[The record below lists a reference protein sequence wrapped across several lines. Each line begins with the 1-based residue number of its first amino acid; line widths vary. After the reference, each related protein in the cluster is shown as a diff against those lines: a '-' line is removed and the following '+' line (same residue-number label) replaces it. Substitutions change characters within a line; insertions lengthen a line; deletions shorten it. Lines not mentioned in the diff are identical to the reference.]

1 MVSQDTFLFN
11 DTVRNNITLYQEF
24 AQKEIDRAVEE
35 AGLKDFID
43 SLPEGILTMVEE
55 NGKNFSGG
63 EKQRI
68 SLARAILRKSS
79 VLLLDEFTASL
90 DQLTA
95 KEIEQRLLLRK
106 DCLLIA
112 VTHRLDPELLR
123 QYDKILVMSLGRIA
137 AWGTYD
143 ELQKEKVV
151 IFSKNG

>member
-79 VLLLDEFTASL
+79 VLLLDEFTANL
-90 DQLTA
+90 D
-95 KEIEQRLLLRK
+95 
-106 DCLLIA
+106 IA
-112 VTHRLDPELLR
+112 PASAEGLSDHCGYPPAEP
-123 QYDKILVMSLGRIA
+123 
-137 AWGTYD
+137 
-143 ELQKEKVV
+143 
-151 IFSKNG
+151 

>member
-1 MVSQDTFLFN
+1 M
-11 DTVRNNITLYQEF
+11 
-24 AQKEIDRAVEE
+24 
-35 AGLKDFID
+35 KDFID

-55 NGKNFSGG
+55 NGKKFSGG

-137 AWGTYD
+137 AWGHMMSCRRKK
-143 ELQKEKVV
+143 L
-151 IFSKNG
+151 